1 MSIYLGDKLYAGASA
16 GTGNGNQGSTV
27 VVNTLYSGKLS
38 NGGSADLLDSIMNY
52 DFLVAVA
59 GISGSAQYQ
68 FSGFFSVADIP
79 SSGTRQLYLST
90 PFELTADNAMQSY
103 CGMVVEITSDT
114 RVRTISKF
122 AGWQSGSLL
131 RLIGI
136 KMSA

>member
-16 GTGNGNQGSTV
+16 GTGNGNQGSGV

-79 SSGTRQLYLST
+79 TSDTRQLYLST
-90 PFELTADNAMQSY
+90 PFELNTDNTMKSY
-103 CGMVVEITSDT
+103 CGMVINITSDT
-114 RVRTISKF
+114 SIGVISKF

-136 KMSA
+136 KVSA